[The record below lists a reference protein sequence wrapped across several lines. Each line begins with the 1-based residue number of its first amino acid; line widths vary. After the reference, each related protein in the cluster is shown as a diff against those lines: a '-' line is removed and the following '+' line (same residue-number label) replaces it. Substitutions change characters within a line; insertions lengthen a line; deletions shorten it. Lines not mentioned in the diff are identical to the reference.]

1 MPFHRKETSVKKK
14 KYPYWFKCS
23 QDEIYGHTDD
33 PHRTLTSIWTLYRE
47 WKKYVCFELKK
58 QQFLCIE
65 EDDNR
70 WVTYT
75 FKNKEINKEEFKQ
88 LLK

>member
-1 MPFHRKETSVKKK
+1 M
-14 KYPYWFKCS
+14 KYM
-23 QDEIYGHTDD
+23 DI
-33 PHRTLTSIWTLYRE
+33 LTLYKE

-70 WVTYT
+70 QVTYT
-75 FKNKEINKEEFKQ
+75 FKNKEINKVEFKQ